1 VHTQKKLTGPEK
13 IASAG
18 DEMGDENQ
26 VAVIRGKF
34 VAVGAYGAINGTG
47 AVYIFPQQKQQQ
59 QPSPSDKNK
68 ESTGTTPSSSMESLQ
83 AQQVL
88 YAQGG
93 NPGDRF
99 GYSVAMS
106 GGACT
111 TSITTTTLVVG
122 APLDPVNGHYSGS
135 VYVFRPADNTN
146 RRIPA
151 DSTIQYFTQIAK
163 LVPRD
168 GSTDHRFGV
177 SVDVDHDEVT
187 DKTTIVIGAI
197 YTADMG
203 PDSGSAYVF
212 QEMER
217 GVFTQI
223 AKLLAS
229 NGRPSARYGWNVAID
244 NEVIVVG
251 TLNARTVYVYQKHH
265 PSSSSSSSYTETARL
280 TASDANGRRNAFGSS
295 VDISE
300 NTIVVGAYL
309 DDNTNG
315 IKAGAVY
322 VFYPNN
328 NHTPKNG
335 DNDNNYTSLYESIK
349 LVTSDGF
356 INHRF
361 GIAVAIDKDV
371 IVVGCTEDNA
381 STGSTYVFRDI
392 HGDAQFTES
401 AKITASDGSS
411 EDFFGASV
419 AIHDSIIVVGAYGDD
434 YHGAWSGS
442 AYEFQLE
449 EASAS
454 APSECQAPMETSS
467 TDSSQTENEPSGHGD
482 PNQNRTT
489 MKATTTKKVDE
500 EL

>member
-1 VHTQKKLTGPEK
+1 MGPEG

-34 VAVGAYGAINGTG
+34 VAVGAYGARNGTG
-47 AVYIFPQQKQQQ
+47 VVYIFQ
-59 QPSPSDKNK
+59 QPPDQI
-68 ESTGTTPSSSMESLQ
+68 EETVSTTTTNTIEPSSMTSFQ

-93 NPGDRF
+93 NSGDRF

-111 TSITTTTLVVG
+111 TTTTLVVG

-135 VYVFRPADNTN
+135 VYVFRPDTN
-146 RRIPA
+146 RTTTKAVPR
-151 DSTIQYFTQIAK
+151 YFTQIAK
-163 LVPRD
+163 LVPHD

-197 YTADMG
+197 YTDDMG

-212 QEMER
+212 QEMEQ

-223 AKLLAS
+223 SKLLAS

-244 NEVIVVG
+244 KEVIVVG
-251 TLNARTVYVYQKHH
+251 TLNARTVYVYQKQQ
-265 PSSSSSSSYTETARL
+265 SSHTYTEMARL
-280 TASDANGRRNAFGSS
+280 TASDANGRRNALGSS
-295 VDISE
+295 VDVSE

-309 DDNTNG
+309 DDNAKG
-315 IKAGAVY
+315 IKAGAAY
-322 VFYPNN
+322 VFRLY
-328 NHTPKNG
+328 NHALPDG
-335 DNDNNYTSLYESIK
+335 DNENQYTAWSESGK

-356 INHRF
+356 INLRF
-361 GIAVAIDKDV
+361 GIAVAIDRDV

-381 STGSTYVFRDI
+381 STGSAYVFRDI
-392 HGDAQFTES
+392 RGDAQFTEM
-401 AKITASDGSS
+401 AKITASDGDS

-434 YHGAWSGS
+434 DHGDWSGS

-449 EASAS
+449 ETSTPRS
-454 APSECQAPMETSS
+454 CQKSMETVSTHSS
-467 TDSSQTENEPSGHGD
+467 HTEKQDSNQQRTNTE
-482 PNQNRTT
+482 
-489 MKATTTKKVDE
+489 KVDE